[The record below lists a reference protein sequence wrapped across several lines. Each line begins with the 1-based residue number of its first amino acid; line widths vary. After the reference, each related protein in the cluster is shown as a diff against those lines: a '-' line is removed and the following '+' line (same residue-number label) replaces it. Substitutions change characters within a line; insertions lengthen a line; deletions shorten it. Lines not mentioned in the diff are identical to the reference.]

1 MQVSTWDTSVRRIV
15 SYNRTI
21 NSSVSTIFSLHD
33 TFHDE
38 MFTSTNKCEKCFST
52 QMRTFSLF
60 TDSIFTL
67 RRLFFNVFDF
77 GNCSNYGVF
86 PIEIDPR
93 VSHQKEIEVDSQA
106 IKNKE
111 TK

>member
-1 MQVSTWDTSVRRIV
+1 
-15 SYNRTI
+15 
-21 NSSVSTIFSLHD
+21 
-33 TFHDE
+33 

-67 RRLFFNVFDF
+67 RRLFFNFFDF
-77 GNCSNYGVF
+77 GNCSNHGVC
-86 PIEIDPR
+86 PIEINPR